1 VESEEERTECHE
13 QTWHSLTVQVIY
25 RLVCKLDG
33 WMAMTVLLALI
44 FAFLIA
50 FIVVRLSWFS
60 YESACPEE
68 LALVNVS
75 AEKKWHEKPLFLYH
89 AHLAL
94 TGWKIPINVRMKPK
108 LP

>member
-50 FIVVRLSWFS
+50 FIVVRLS
-60 YESACPEE
+60 
-68 LALVNVS
+68 
-75 AEKKWHEKPLFLYH
+75 
-89 AHLAL
+89 
-94 TGWKIPINVRMKPK
+94 
-108 LP
+108 